1 MFRNM
6 LADAQEALGFLVSQT
21 THIEP
26 TVYKMRYASI
36 QYPELIPV
44 DTSANEWAKSVTY
57 FSADAVGKAD
67 WFSHLAKDMPIAD
80 VDRTK
85 HEVGIEMAGIGYRY
99 TLEELGHAMMIPG
112 NSLSTDRAS
121 AARRASE
128 EMVDLV
134 ALYGD
139 TRKGWTGLVN
149 SDSAV
154 TVVTAADGAGA
165 ADTSWATKTID
176 EIVKDVNDALT
187 SVYTESS
194 QVEIA
199 DTILLPFSEMVRL
212 GTLRITGTTESLGS
226 YLARNNAYT
235 FITNRPLM
243 IRGVRG
249 LETAGEDGTGRMIVY
264 RRDPEVL
271 KMHIP
276 MRHRFLPVWQTG
288 PLVFDIPGIMRLGG
302 TEIRLPGAVR
312 YIDGIVVPESE
323 S

>member
-21 THIEP
+21 SYIEP
-26 TVYKMRYASI
+26 IVYRQRYASI

-44 DTSANEWAKSVTY
+44 DESAPEWAKSVTY
-57 FSADAVGKAD
+57 FSTDAVGKAD
-67 WFSHLAKDMPIAD
+67 WFHHMAKDIPIAD
-80 VDRTK
+80 VDREK
-85 HEVGIEMAGIGYRY
+85 HEVGIEMAAIGYRY

-112 NSLSTDRAS
+112 TNLSTDRAN
-121 AARRASE
+121 AARRAAE
-128 EMVDLV
+128 EMVDRV
-134 ALYGD
+134 ALWGD
-139 TRKGWTGLVN
+139 ARKGFNGLIN

-154 TVVTAADGAGA
+154 TVVTAADGEGSAGT
-165 ADTSWATKTID
+165 DWATKSVD
-176 EIVKDVNDALT
+176 EITNDVNDAIT
-187 SVYTESS
+187 GIYTASN

-199 DTILLPFSEMVRL
+199 DTILLPFSEMIRL
-212 GTLRITGTTESLGS
+212 GTRRIPDSTMSLGD
-226 YLARNNAYT
+226 YLSRNNAFT
-235 FITNRPLM
+235 FVTGRPLM

-249 LETAGEDGTGRMIVY
+249 LETAGAGGTGRMVVY

-276 MRHRFLPVWQTG
+276 MRHRFMPVWQTG
-288 PLVFDIPGIMRLGG
+288 PLMFDIPGIMRLGG

-312 YIDGIVVPESE
+312 YVDGIVVPEDE